1 MDDNEEKVELID
13 FNIKIDI
20 TKLPKLLQNIIK
32 ELEEYE
38 KVNDW
43 VMYSGVVEGL
53 EAGAK
58 QCMVDGIISK
68 SQYIQLLKRYRRY
81 M

>member
-1 MDDNEEKVELID
+1 MKDDEKVELID
-13 FNIKIDI
+13 FSVQIDVS
-20 TKLPKLLQNIIK
+20 KLPKLLQNIIK

-38 KVNDW
+38 SVNDW

-68 SQYIQLLKRYRRY
+68 SQYIKLLKRYRRY